1 MNNFLSETDTNA
13 VLDIIIEQL
22 NVERAQLTPEA
33 RLEEDLGAD
42 SLDRV
47 EIIMTVDERFDISV
61 PDEAAERVSTVGD
74 LFEVLS
80 EFVRKSQPKT

>member
-1 MNNFLSETDTNA
+1 MNNLLTEKDTDA

-22 NVERAQLTPEA
+22 NVGREQLTPEA

-47 EIIMTVDERFDISV
+47 EIIMTIDEKFDISV

-74 LFEVLS
+74 LFEALS
-80 EFVRKSQPKT
+80 QFVGKSQPKT